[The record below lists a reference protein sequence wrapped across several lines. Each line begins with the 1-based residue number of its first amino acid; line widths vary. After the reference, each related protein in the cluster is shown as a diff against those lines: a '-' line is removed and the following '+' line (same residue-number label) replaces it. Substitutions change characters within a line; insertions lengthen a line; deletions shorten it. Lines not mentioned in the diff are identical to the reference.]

1 MVLGVV
7 VFMIMIIENVKRS
20 MIPYGMIEGFVPTL
34 ATGGGWLGR
43 T

>member
-1 MVLGVV
+1 MALAS
-7 VFMIMIIENVKRS
+7 ENVKRS
-20 MIPYGMIEGFVPTL
+20 IIPYGMIEGFVPNL